1 VAEDPAADDRV
12 VSQKLALG
20 LSIAVL
26 GAAALIGLA
35 VAGGRGA
42 IGGVLFAF
50 GLVMVGVA
58 AWVLS
63 LTIRARNADE
73 DWAIVVGYVFLR
85 AGSGLAA
92 IWLALGG
99 GSTAAWT
106 LVAFVAVYPIWMT
119 VMRRRRDIT

>member
-1 VAEDPAADDRV
+1 MAEDPAADDRV

-73 DWAIVVGYVFLR
+73 DWAIVVG
-85 AGSGLAA
+85 
-92 IWLALGG
+92 
-99 GSTAAWT
+99 
-106 LVAFVAVYPIWMT
+106 
-119 VMRRRRDIT
+119 